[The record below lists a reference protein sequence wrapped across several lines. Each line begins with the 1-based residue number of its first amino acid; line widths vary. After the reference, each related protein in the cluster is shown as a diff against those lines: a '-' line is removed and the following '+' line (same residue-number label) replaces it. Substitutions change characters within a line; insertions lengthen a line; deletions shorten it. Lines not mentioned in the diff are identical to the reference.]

1 MIDKITVLVPHLLM
15 ALMIWRL
22 LHRPDLDHDPLVEG
36 KGQTGDTLHQQG
48 GRPGRWRQTG
58 STPDSKP

>member
-1 MIDKITVLVPHLLM
+1 MIDKITVLVPHFLM

-22 LHRPDLDHDPLVEG
+22 LHRPDLDRDPLVEG
-36 KGQTGDTLHQQG
+36 KGGSPDAQD
-48 GRPGRWRQTG
+48 RKPGRWRQTV